1 MLKDIESIVEGVVVY
16 GGQRN
21 VTIISQG
28 NDMEL
33 FFDVCVLGVGVV
45 EGEPVDG
52 WGMGE
57 LDDEDLNA

>member
-1 MLKDIESIVEGVVVY
+1 MKDIESIVEGVVMS

-21 VTIISQG
+21 MTVIRKG

-33 FFDVCVLGVGVV
+33 FFNICVLRVGVV

-52 WGMGE
+52 RGMGE

>member
-1 MLKDIESIVEGVVVY
+1 MKDIEGIVEGVVVY

-21 VTIISQG
+21 VTIIRKG

-33 FFDVCVLGVGVV
+33 FFDVCVLRVGVF
-45 EGEPVDG
+45 EGEPVDD

-57 LDDEDLNA
+57 LDNEDLNA